1 MSYTCQYCGKTLG
14 RRYDRDRHE
23 KRNCWK
29 QKQQRKRNP
38 DHRISTRNRGILQ
51 CLSPIVLEK
60 VNPYDYND
68 LSQRFLYNL
77 YNTILRD

>member
-1 MSYTCQYCGKTLG
+1 ML
-14 RRYDRDRHE
+14 HFVF
-23 KRNCWK
+23 
-29 QKQQRKRNP
+29 
-38 DHRISTRNRGILQ
+38 HRISTRNRGILQ